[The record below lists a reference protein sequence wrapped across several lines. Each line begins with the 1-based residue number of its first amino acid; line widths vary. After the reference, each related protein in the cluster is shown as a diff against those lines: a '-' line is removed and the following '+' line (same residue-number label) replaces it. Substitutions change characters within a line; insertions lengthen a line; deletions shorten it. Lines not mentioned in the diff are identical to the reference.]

1 MPGNKVT
8 FWQILLVPFD
18 GNTHIYRD
26 VYRRRSN
33 NTSSTCYRW
42 LKLIVYLVVASTAK
56 LLAADLLSIFTGV
69 FQGAITWILLAIQIS
84 WLLFSERFPGPDS
97 STFQVKSKKCG
108 TTPDVKSKFFFSSR
122 GTETFKFSFFT
133 EARIL
138 PSSLHE
144 IMCIVRK
151 LLVLDF
157 KYLVI

>member
-1 MPGNKVT
+1 MLRNKVT
-8 FWQILLVPFD
+8 FCQILLVPFE
-18 GNTHIYRD
+18 GNTHINRD

-42 LKLIVYLVVASTAK
+42 LKLIVYLVVASTVK

-69 FQGAITWILLAIQIS
+69 FQGAITWILPAIQIS

-108 TTPDVKSKFFFSSR
+108 TTPGVKSTFFSVLEAQKPSS
-122 GTETFKFSFFT
+122 FLFFT

-151 LLVLDF
+151 FLVLDF